1 MVQPLPSV
9 STEPHADAPAPA
21 PDPGA
26 SRRFFLAGS
35 SALALA
41 ATAGATTA
49 WNIGAAGTDR
59 SGTGAVDA
67 GTEAGTVIAYIRPG
81 ESEITVISGDREVVV
96 DDPALARAI
105 ARTLGGR

>member
-1 MVQPLPSV
+1 MVQPQPLV
-9 STEPHADAPAPA
+9 STEPGVRVPA

-49 WNIGAAGTDR
+49 WNLGAPYVGRSDGAAVETDL
-59 SGTGAVDA
+59 
-67 GTEAGTVIAYIRPG
+67 EAGTVIAYIRPG
-81 ESEITVISGDREVVV
+81 ESEITVISGDSEVVV

-105 ARTLGGR
+105 SRTLGGR